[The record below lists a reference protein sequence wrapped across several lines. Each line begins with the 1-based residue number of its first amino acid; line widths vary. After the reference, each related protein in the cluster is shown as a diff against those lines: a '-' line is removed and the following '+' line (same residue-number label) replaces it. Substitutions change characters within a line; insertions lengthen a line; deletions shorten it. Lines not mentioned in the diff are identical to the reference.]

1 MRDVPV
7 QPTSRDGLLPALG
20 PERHERFVEAMTKAR
35 EELDGRVFWH
45 VNSTS
50 QGGGVAEVLRP
61 LVGTARGLGLD
72 WRWITIEGSEDFFA
86 ITKRIHDHLHG
97 SPGDGGPLSREERLV
112 YDATLD
118 GEAPA
123 IAEQLSASDLVLL
136 HDPQTLG
143 LAPRLA
149 QHAGAVIWRCHIG
162 SDEPDDRALA
172 ARRFLLP
179 SLEAVDALVFSTAR
193 HVWDDAGHEPATLI
207 APSIDPTTAKNQ
219 EIDDEVAL
227 SILRAAGVSTGAP
240 TSRPVFRRI
249 EGDEGVVERSV
260 QLIPEEPVP
269 EDVPLVLQ
277 VSRWDRLKD
286 PTCVLRGF
294 VEHVAP
300 RSPAHLILAGPV
312 LDGVADDPEEDA
324 AFAEVTELHRALATA
339 DRSRVHLA
347 LLPVDDQEENAAVV
361 NALQRRA
368 DVVVQKSLAEGFGL
382 TVAEA
387 MWKERSVVASAVG
400 GIVDQVED
408 GKSGLL
414 LKDPSDLETLGE
426 LVGSLL
432 DDDGGC
438 REMGRHGK
446 ERVLDRFLVSREL
459 MEHVDLL
466 GTLVG

>member
-7 QPTSRDGLLPALG
+7 QPKPRDGLLPALG
-20 PERHERFVEAMTKAR
+20 RERHEGLVEAMTKAR
-35 EELDGRVFWH
+35 EELDGRVVWH

-50 QGGGVAEVLRP
+50 QGGGVAELLRP
-61 LVGTARGLGLD
+61 LVGTARGFGMD

-86 ITKRIHDHLHG
+86 VTKRIHDHLHG
-97 SPGDGGPLSREERLV
+97 SPGDGGALSAGERLV
-112 YDATLD
+112 YDATLASQ
-118 GEAPA
+118 APA
-123 IAEQLSASDLVLL
+123 IAEHLSAPDLVVL

-143 LAPRLA
+143 LAPLLA
-149 QHAGAVIWRCHIG
+149 PHAGALIWRCHIG
-162 SDEPDDRALA
+162 SDEPDDLALA

-193 HVWDDAGHEPATLI
+193 HVWDGAAREPATII
-207 APSIDPTTAKNQ
+207 APSIDPTTPKNQ
-219 EIDDEVAL
+219 EVEDEVVL
-227 SILRAAGVSTGAP
+227 SIVRVSGISPRAP
-240 TSRPVFRRI
+240 TARPTFRRI
-249 EGDEGVVERSV
+249 DGDEGVVERSV
-260 QLIPEEPVP
+260 QLIPKGAVP

-286 PTCVLRGF
+286 PTGVLRGF

-300 RSPAHLILAGPV
+300 RSPAHLILAGPM
-312 LDGVADDPEEDA
+312 LDGVADDPEEDEA
-324 AFAEVTELHRALATA
+324 LAEVTEMHRGLPPA
-339 DRSRVHLA
+339 DRNRVHLA
-347 LLPVDDQEENAAVV
+347 LLPMDDQEENGAIV

-387 MWKERSVVASAVG
+387 MWKERPIVASAVG
-400 GIVDQVED
+400 GIVDQVVD

-432 DDDGGC
+432 DDDEGR

-446 ERVLDRFLVSREL
+446 ERVRDRFLVSREL
-459 MEHVDLL
+459 TEHVDLFA
-466 GTLVG
+466 TLVG